1 MSRTSTLPRLVAVD
15 EDGTFLRDHIH
26 YDEVRFERVWRC
38 MQEAGCRFVVATGNQ
53 YFQVQDLFSR
63 YAGELGYVTENGSR
77 VVAGTEE
84 LFCAKAPRA
93 TVEHVVELAHDMPEV
108 SFVMSGRAGA
118 YYEASCAPEFV
129 EDMSLYSHRLYE
141 VDDLAAVDDDVFM
154 FSSWAP
160 EGRSYQVMGE
170 LSRTL
175 GGVMVPV
182 GSGNGYFDVVMPG
195 INKGTGLARLMG
207 HWGIDPAEA
216 IAFGDSDNDL
226 EMLALVGR
234 GYAMANAPADVR
246 AQADAVAP
254 PCTEDGVLQVL
265 EELFA

>member
-1 MSRTSTLPRLVAVD
+1 MEMRTPRLVAVD
-15 EDGTFLRDHIH
+15 EDGTFLRDHVH
-26 YDEVRFERVWRC
+26 YDEERFERVWAR
-38 MQEAGCRFVVATGNQ
+38 MQEGGCRFVVATGNQ
-53 YFQVQDLFSR
+53 YYQVQDLFARHAS
-63 YAGELGYVTENGSR
+63 EIGYVTENGSR

-84 LFCAKAPRA
+84 LFCAAAPRQ
-93 TVEHVVELAHDMPEV
+93 TVGQVVRLAHGMPGV
-108 SFVMSGRAGA
+108 SFVMSGRRAA
-118 YYEASCAPEFV
+118 YYERSCDPGFV

-141 VDDLAAVDDDVFM
+141 VDDLAEVEDDVFM

-160 EGRSYQVMGE
+160 EGRSREVMEE
-170 LSRTL
+170 LSHAL
-175 GGVMVPV
+175 DGVMVPV

-195 INKGTGLARLMG
+195 INKGTGLARLME
-207 HWGIDPAEA
+207 HWGIPPEEA
-216 IAFGDSDNDL
+216 VAFGDSDNDL

-246 AQADAVAP
+246 ALADAVAP